1 MPNEIN
7 YYAEEVNGKIIE
19 KTLLVTISLEE
30 YRSLV
35 QENERYSKR
44 IEYLENRLVELTA
57 LKGGVCNAE

>member
-44 IEYLENRLVELTA
+44 IEYLENRLVELNA
-57 LKGGVCNAE
+57 LKGDVYNG

>member
-44 IEYLENRLVELTA
+44 IEYLENRLVELNA
-57 LKGGVCNAE
+57 LKGGVYNG

>member
-19 KTLLVTISLEE
+19 KTLLVIISLEE

-44 IEYLENRLVELTA
+44 IEYLENRLVELNA
-57 LKGGVCNAE
+57 LKGGVYNA